1 MKNLKGIFS
10 GFGENTE
17 PSESHSCCGGG
28 GHSHHQ
34 SGGHSHHQSDDHSL
48 HQSGGN
54 SQHHSDDHS
63 LAKSYKCP
71 MNCEGGKTYDA
82 PGNCPVCNM
91 TLVPAGESHRHH

>member
-1 MKNLKGIFS
+1 MKNLKGLFS

-28 GHSHHQ
+28 GGGHSHHH
-34 SGGHSHHQSDDHSL
+34 SGGHSHH
-48 HQSGGN
+48 
-54 SQHHSDDHS
+54 HSDDNS
-63 LAKSYKCP
+63 SAKSYKCP